1 MNTAKTTTIVPVAA
15 LAALI
20 AGTLQIGLDAPVWA
34 GENPPLAALGPPE
47 GPDHLKYSGKLP
59 PGRGYYTLPP
69 VRARCDWREDPDSGQ
84 YTIKKPLGVIGGG
97 VPGYVDDG

>member
-34 GENPPLAALGPPE
+34 GENPPLAAIDPPE
-47 GPDHLKYSGKLP
+47 GPDHLKNSGKLP